1 MKKFHRYFSYFVLVL
16 SAAMSTAFANE
27 ESGQAQS
34 AFNQGQFT
42 GAIEHWEKI
51 LPTLPQNQQI
61 EVYLQLASAYQ
72 SLGFITQ
79 AHQSLDH
86 AFDLSQQFQDQVRKS
101 LVLGARSD
109 LYLIQRHLAEAEKCA
124 KQSVDLA
131 RQSQSPLTY
140 ATALNYQGNVLSVQ
154 ENYSEALRKY
164 QASLKQ
170 LQLEDDAVLRAK
182 VLGNMVQIEF
192 KTDSPN
198 LTHFEEALS
207 HTRSL
212 PVSHDQIFGLI
223 KLGHLILTHNTPQA
237 KEILREALTIA
248 KQLPD
253 KMGIIYATGYLGEVA
268 EKETQYVEAETLTKQ
283 TISLT
288 QQYDVSSGF
297 CKIPSVSSAPELM
310 YQWQWQLGRLKKIQK
325 ELEGALV
332 AYQLAADNLQC
343 IQPMMIRGNYRYP
356 PQSFY
361 ENAGKIYFE
370 LADLQLQL
378 AHSINEESARQS
390 KLKAARETLE
400 RLKVTELQNYFRE
413 DCVTVAEEK
422 YKKIDEVIKDK
433 DNAHTAILYPMI
445 FPNRVELLLGLPDK
459 PLKQFRVDTEDAKE
473 NQLSFIIEDFLGQ
486 LEKPN
491 NGSRWLRCNSEELDN
506 ARRLYEVFI
515 RPIEQEL
522 EKIDT
527 LVVVPDK
534 LLRTIPFAAF
544 YDAKDGK
551 GKFLVE
557 KQYAL
562 ATVPGLTLI
571 EPTSLKRDHLNLLSA
586 GLSVS
591 EAGFEALGQAS
602 IAMVRGIQQE
612 KKFCQNLSTFVS
624 LTDDQFN
631 RYELEQTLNRT
642 AYTMVSFDTHASF
655 NKRSQN
661 SFLLLHG
668 DKLTMNDLAKLFYP
682 NLFREE
688 PIELLTLSACETA
701 KGDEQAALGLAGIT
715 VKVGVRSAVGS
726 LWKVDNEKT
735 AQLMTVFFK
744 SLCDNPTLSKAKA
757 LQEAQQELLKE
768 KTHPYYWAAFLL
780 MGNWH

>member
-1 MKKFHRYFSYFVLVL
+1 MKKFHRYFLYLVLVL
-16 SAAMSTAFANE
+16 SATMSIAFANE
-27 ESGQAQS
+27 DSEQAQS
-34 AFNQGQFT
+34 AFDRGQFT
-42 GAIEHWEKI
+42 EAITQWEKL
-51 LPTLPQNQQI
+51 LPTLPPNQQI

-72 SLGFITQ
+72 SLGFINQ
-79 AHQSLDH
+79 AQEYLKQ
-86 AFDLSQQFQDQVRKS
+86 AWFLTRQLQDKIRES
-101 LVLGARSD
+101 LVLGGLSD
-109 LYLIQRHLAEAEKCA
+109 LYLLQRDWDKAKEYA
-124 KQSVDLA
+124 KQIVDLA
-131 RQSQSPLTY
+131 RQSQSPLAV

-154 ENYSEALRKY
+154 ENYYSDALKTY
-164 QASLKQ
+164 QASLEQ

-182 VLGNMVQIEF
+182 VLGNMVQVEF
-192 KTDSPN
+192 VTDSSNPS
-198 LTHFEEALS
+198 HFEEALS
-207 HTRSL
+207 HLRSL
-212 PVSHDQIFGLI
+212 PVSHDQVFGLI
-223 KLGHLILTHNTPQA
+223 KLGHLILTQNTRLA
-237 KEILREALTIA
+237 KEILQEALTLA

-253 KMGIIYATGYLGEVA
+253 KMGIIYATGYLGEVS
-268 EKETQYVEAETLTKQ
+268 EKETQYVEAETFTKQ
-283 TISLT
+283 AISLT
-288 QQYDVSSGF
+288 QQSYVVSEF
-297 CKIPSVSSAPELM
+297 CKTAVSSAPELM
-310 YQWQWQLGRLKKIQK
+310 YLWQWQLGRLKKIQNK
-325 ELEGALV
+325 LEGALV
-332 AYQLAADNLQC
+332 AYQLAANNLQC

-378 AHSINEESARQS
+378 AHSITEESARQL
-390 KLKAARETLE
+390 KLREARDTLE
-400 RLKVTELQNYFRE
+400 RLKVTELQNYFRD
-413 DCVTVAEEK
+413 DCVTVTEEK
-422 YKKIDEVIKDK
+422 YKEIDEVIKDK

-445 FPNRVELLLGLPDK
+445 FPNRVELLLSLPDK
-459 PLKQFRVDTEDAKE
+459 SLQQISVNTEDAKE
-473 NQLSFIIEDFLGQ
+473 NPLRSIIEELLGQ

-491 NGSRWLRCNSEELDN
+491 NETRWLRRK
-506 ARRLYEVFI
+506 AIRLYEVFI
-515 RPIEQEL
+515 RPIEREL

-557 KQYAL
+557 KKYAL
-562 ATVPGLTLI
+562 AIVPGLTLM
-571 EPTSLKRDHLNLLSA
+571 ESKSLKRDSLNFLSA
-586 GLSVS
+586 GLSIS
-591 EAGFEALGQAS
+591 EKGFEPLGQAS
-602 IAMVRGIQQE
+602 TAIVRGIQQE
-612 KKFCQNLSTFVS
+612 QKFCQNLSTFVS

-655 NKRSQN
+655 NKFSQE

-682 NLFREE
+682 NLFRKE

-735 AQLMTVFFK
+735 AQLMTGFFK
-744 SLCDNPTLSKAKA
+744 NLCDNPTLSKAKA

-768 KTHPYYWAAFLL
+768 KPHPYYWAAFLL
-780 MGNWH
+780 IGNWH

>member
-1 MKKFHRYFSYFVLVL
+1 MKKFHRYFSYLVLVL
-16 SAAMSTAFANE
+16 ISAAISITFANE
-27 ESGQAQS
+27 KSGQVQS
-34 AFNQGQFT
+34 TFNQGQFT
-42 GAIEHWEKI
+42 EAITQWEKI

-72 SLGFITQ
+72 SLGFINQ
-79 AHQSLDH
+79 AQEYLKQ
-86 AFDLSQQFQDQVRKS
+86 AWFLTRQFKDKVRES
-101 LVLGARSD
+101 LVLGSLSD
-109 LYLIQRHLAEAEKCA
+109 SFLLKHEVKSAEDYAQ
-124 KQSVDLA
+124 QSVKLA
-131 RQSQSPLTY
+131 RQSQSPLAS
-140 ATALNYQGNVLSVQ
+140 ATALNYLGNVLSIQ
-154 ENYSEALRKY
+154 KYYPDALQSY

-170 LQLEDDAVLRAK
+170 LQLEDDAILRAK

-192 KTDSPN
+192 RDTPPN
-198 LTHFEEALS
+198 LSHFEEALS

-223 KLGHLILTHNTPQA
+223 KLGHLILTYNTPQA
-237 KEILREALTIA
+237 KEILREALAIA

-283 TISLT
+283 TISFT

-297 CKIPSVSSAPELM
+297 CKIPSVSSVPELM
-310 YQWQWQLGRLKKIQK
+310 YQWQWQLGRLKKIQN

-378 AHSINEESARQS
+378 AHSITEESARQS

-413 DCVTVAEEK
+413 DCVTVAEDK

-445 FPNRVELLLGLPDK
+445 FPNRVELLLSLPDK

-486 LEKPN
+486 LKKKPN
-491 NGSRWLRCNSEELDN
+491 NGSHWLRRK
-506 ARRLYEVFI
+506 AIRLFEVFI
-515 RPIEQEL
+515 RPIEKDLESS

-527 LVVVPDK
+527 LVIVPDK

-544 YDAKDGK
+544 YDETGK
-551 GKFLVE
+551 QFLI
-557 KQYAL
+557 QRYAL
-562 ATVPGLTLI
+562 AITPGLALI
-571 EPTSLKRDHLNLLSA
+571 DPKPRHRLSDTRMLIA
-586 GLSVS
+586 GLSKAVQG
-591 EAGFEALGQAS
+591 APALGDEG
-602 IAMVRGIQQE
+602 IAMIQAIKN
-612 KKFCQNLSTFVS
+612 KKVCPEVSFVS
-624 LTDDQFN
+624 LENQEFKKE
-631 RYELEQTLNRT
+631 RVKQELERNYTIVDLNT
-642 AYTMVSFDTHASF
+642 HGYFGKNPQESFVLVFD
-655 NKRSQN
+655 
-661 SFLLLHG
+661 
-668 DKLTMNDLAKLFYP
+668 DKLSLDDLDKLFRP
-682 NLFREE
+682 NLLRKI
-688 PIELLTLSACETA
+688 PVELLTLSACQTA
-701 KGDEQAALGLAGIT
+701 TGNEQAALGLAGVT

-726 LWKVDNEKT
+726 LWKVDNQAT
-735 AQLMTVFFK
+735 AQLMKTFFSK
-744 SLCDNPTLSKAKA
+744 LCDNSTLSKAKA
-757 LQEAQQELLKE
+757 LQAAQKELLKE
-768 KTHPYYWAAFLL
+768 KPHPYYWAAFLL
-780 MGNWH
+780 IGNWL